1 MNEALRLDY
10 LHAMGIASYVPRFEL
25 EGAAPSPLC
34 DLNLVVADVPATTPA
49 NDYNEESN
57 REEHATE
64 TGHFDSDAEY
74 QQMAEAAERNN
85 RDASN
90 APLSAGSRLA
100 STMQELGLA
109 SSAQAGQNPAAATEQ
124 IVGDGAQAA
133 AANPEFTVELVA
145 TGIGLLMIVDTTAG
159 PPSPAEKRLMANIAV
174 AVSRHH
180 KLAKAPE
187 FATSRFKWPVLKAPG
202 LSLGRDAAKEA
213 LQANIMAQAERQQA
227 HCVILFGSSLQPF
240 IDVATLQTAAV
251 QLLYAAEPAA
261 MLSDGSLKAP
271 LWQNLRKVLFSS

>member
-10 LHAMGIASYVPRFEL
+10 LHAMGVDSYVPRFEL
-25 EGAAPSPLC
+25 DGAAPSPLC
-34 DLNLVVADVPATTPA
+34 DLSVVLADVAVNAPSNNYDDEATRDERVA
-49 NDYNEESN
+49 E
-57 REEHATE
+57 A
-64 TGHFDSDAEY
+64 GHFDSDAEY
-74 QQMAEAAERNN
+74 QQMAEAAERKD
-85 RDASN
+85 REAPS
-90 APLSAGSRLA
+90 APLSAGSRIA
-100 STMQELGLA
+100 STMQELGFA
-109 SSAQAGQNPAAATEQ
+109 SPVPAGHNPAAEQ
-124 IVGDGAQAA
+124 IAGEGAQGL
-133 AANPEFTVELVA
+133 AANPEFSVELVA

-187 FATSRFKWPVLKAPG
+187 FATSRFKWPVLKTPG

-213 LQANIMAQAERQQA
+213 LQANIMAQAERQHA
-227 HCVILFGSSLQPF
+227 HCAILFGSSLQPF
-240 IDVATLQTAAV
+240 IDVAILQQAGV

-271 LWQNLRKVLFSS
+271 LWQNLRKVLFTS